1 VTGLHFRDIQINSGD
16 KIQTKQV
23 NLFTSGADKLLTSS
37 IVDTEKVKSVSNYE
51 DLTLMR
57 EQLFAGESL
66 NNICEDKLFSMDIAE
81 KANIMVTGH
90 DR

>member
-1 VTGLHFRDIQINSGD
+1 
-16 KIQTKQV
+16 V

-37 IVDTEKVKSVSNYE
+37 VVDTEKVKSVNNYE
-51 DLTLMR
+51 DLTLLGQ
-57 EQLFAGESL
+57 EELFAGESL

>member
-1 VTGLHFRDIQINSGD
+1 
-16 KIQTKQV
+16 
-23 NLFTSGADKLLTSS
+23 LFTSGADKLLTSS
-37 IVDTEKVKSVSNYE
+37 VVDKEKVKSVNNYE
-51 DLTLMR
+51 DLTLLGQ
-57 EQLFAGESL
+57 EQLFSGESL